1 MRCRELVHFW
11 NYRMLTL
18 ASFIVV
24 IAVIILVHEAG
35 HYMAARMC
43 GIRVDTFSIGFGPRI
58 RSFHWRGTEFVL
70 AWIPLGGYVK
80 MAGIIDE
87 NFDGSTSLT
96 GADDEFMSKSALQK
110 AFVISAGVI
119 MNMVLAVVIYSGIF
133 LFWGNQVP
141 SDDAVMSAVYQGYP
155 AAQAGLQPGDRVLS
169 IDGTVVSSWQEME
182 RIIRNSAGQELQL
195 ELERDGSTLSVSL
208 TPLEDFDETLGRVGR
223 VGIQQSMM
231 RESVSLSDAP
241 ALGLRQTGRVIEM
254 AWSTLRSLISGQASL
269 REVGGPIFI
278 AQMSGTVVRSGLEA
292 FLSFIAFISVHIG
305 FMNILPFPVLDGGHL
320 VYILIES
327 VIGRPLPTR
336 LKLWIN
342 QAGVLLLL
350 LLMVFIMKN
359 DIQRM
364 LGGGTFGETPTTEE
378 MAPAPG
384 DSSGH

>member
-195 ELERDGSTLSVSL
+195 ELERDG
-208 TPLEDFDETLGRVGR
+208 R
-223 VGIQQSMM
+223 
-231 RESVSLSDAP
+231 
-241 ALGLRQTGRVIEM
+241 
-254 AWSTLRSLISGQASL
+254 
-269 REVGGPIFI
+269 
-278 AQMSGTVVRSGLEA
+278 
-292 FLSFIAFISVHIG
+292 
-305 FMNILPFPVLDGGHL
+305 
-320 VYILIES
+320 
-327 VIGRPLPTR
+327 
-336 LKLWIN
+336 
-342 QAGVLLLL
+342 
-350 LLMVFIMKN
+350 
-359 DIQRM
+359 
-364 LGGGTFGETPTTEE
+364 
-378 MAPAPG
+378 
-384 DSSGH
+384 